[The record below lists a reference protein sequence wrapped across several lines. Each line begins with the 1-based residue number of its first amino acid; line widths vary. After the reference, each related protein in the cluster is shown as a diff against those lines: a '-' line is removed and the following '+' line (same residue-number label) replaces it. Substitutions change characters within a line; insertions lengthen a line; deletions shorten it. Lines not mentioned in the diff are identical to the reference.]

1 MKIVEIK
8 KDETIKEALDNFTKC
23 VDNYDCVLLVAI
35 QKDGAQ
41 ILMTSNCNA
50 LEKSFMT
57 STVNAWMNSW
67 FSF

>member
-1 MKIVEIK
+1 MKIVELK
-8 KDETIKEALDNFTKC
+8 RDETIKESLDNFTKG